1 MKVLA
6 ATLCLPVLAAC
17 SSTSSGSP
25 ELSVSQKTKVE
36 CVASNF
42 EPNGCTTSH
51 ELGVAATLTTNPGA
65 LPSAADLRAPGAGE
79 SEF

>member
-1 MKVLA
+1 MKPAAAVIFLIVLA
-6 ATLCLPVLAAC
+6 GC
-17 SSTSSGSP
+17 SATSSGNP
-25 ELSVSQKTKVE
+25 ELDVSQKIEVE

-65 LPSAADLRAPGAGE
+65 LPSAADLRVPGAGE

>member
-1 MKVLA
+1 MKPAAAVIFLIVLA
-6 ATLCLPVLAAC
+6 GC
-17 SSTSSGSP
+17 SSTSSGNP
-25 ELSVSQKTKVE
+25 ELDVSQKIEVE

-51 ELGVAATLTTNPGA
+51 KLGVAATFSTNPGT
-65 LPSAADLRAPGAGE
+65 LPSADDLRAPGAGE

>member
-1 MKVLA
+1 MRIAGATLGLLVLA
-6 ATLCLPVLAAC
+6 GC
-17 SSTSSGSP
+17 SSTSQGSP

-51 ELGVAATLTTNPGA
+51 ELGLAATLTTNQAA
-65 LPSAADLRAPGAGE
+65 LPSAADLRVPGAGE

>member
-1 MKVLA
+1 MKPA
-6 ATLCLPVLAAC
+6 AAAFFLLILTGC
-17 SSTSSGSP
+17 SATSSAGP
-25 ELSVSQKTKVE
+25 ELDVSQKIEVE

-51 ELGVAATLTTNPGA
+51 ELGVIATFATNPGA

>member
-1 MKVLA
+1 MRVFAAALCLSVLA
-6 ATLCLPVLAAC
+6 GC
-17 SSTSSGSP
+17 SSASQGGP
-25 ELSVSQKTKVE
+25 ELDVSQKIKVE
-36 CVASNF
+36 CVSSNF

-51 ELGVAATLTTNPGA
+51 ELGIAATLSTNQGA

>member
-1 MKVLA
+1 MRIVTAALCLIVLA
-6 ATLCLPVLAAC
+6 GC
-17 SSTSSGSP
+17 SSTSTGSP

-51 ELGVAATLTTNPGA
+51 EFGLAATLATNQGA
-65 LPSAADLRAPGAGE
+65 LPSAADLRAPGADE